1 MAIEKDNFVNEGS
14 NIEITLKP
22 HSFTI
27 VKIAAQTSVDK
38 TALINEL
45 AEIAK
50 LDPSDYSEESYA
62 NLQKAV
68 ADANA
73 IVDKKDATQA
83 EVDEALANLQAAR
96 KALEPVVT
104 DVDKIA
110 LKIAVDLANKIT
122 EHDLENVVPAVV
134 EEFIA
139 ARAEADE
146 VYNDA
151 KASQEQINKAFD
163 RLAKAMHMLD
173 FIKGDKTAL
182 KAFIDKVEGLKDS
195 KDQYTQASWDALEE
209 VLAKAVDVY
218 DNPNAMQ
225 EEVNNVYKELV
236 TAFLNLR
243 LIPDKTLLEELV
255 NKAEGL
261 NLANYTEATVQAVN
275 KALANAKAILDNPN
289 VTQEQIDN
297 AKATLE
303 KAINGLEAN
312 INAPVDN
319 TVNTPVNNGDVTVSV
334 ETGDNSLTGI
344 FATMALLSIA
354 GYTILKRK
362 EN

>member
-1 MAIEKDNFVNEGS
+1 MIQLDNGVNAYSSLASKDSEGNVYVALVNVERNNSRKIKLDFTGFDASNKYIETQTLAGTSFTDENSLENPNKVAIEKDNFVNEGS

-173 FIKGDKTAL
+173 FIKEIK
-182 KAFIDKVEGLKDS
+182 
-195 KDQYTQASWDALEE
+195 Q
-209 VLAKAVDVY
+209 
-218 DNPNAMQ
+218 
-225 EEVNNVYKELV
+225 
-236 TAFLNLR
+236 R
-243 LIPDKTLLEELV
+243 
-255 NKAEGL
+255 
-261 NLANYTEATVQAVN
+261 
-275 KALANAKAILDNPN
+275 
-289 VTQEQIDN
+289 
-297 AKATLE
+297 
-303 KAINGLEAN
+303 
-312 INAPVDN
+312 
-319 TVNTPVNNGDVTVSV
+319 
-334 ETGDNSLTGI
+334 
-344 FATMALLSIA
+344 
-354 GYTILKRK
+354 
-362 EN
+362 